1 MRNSNDR
8 LKRACDLIKSDRIG
22 VSTGIEK
29 TVSREV
35 ALTLSDFFALSSEPE
50 IQISATETGF
60 EITVKATAK
69 SVKYFR
75 SVN

>member
-1 MRNSNDR
+1 MKNSNDR
-8 LKRACDLIKSDRIG
+8 LKRACELIKSDRIG

-35 ALTLSDFFALSSEPE
+35 AVALSDFFALSCEPE
-50 IQISATETGF
+50 VQISATETGF
-60 EITVKATAK
+60 EIAIKATAK
-69 SVKYFR
+69 SVKSFR

>member
-1 MRNSNDR
+1 MKNSNDR

-35 ALTLSDFFALSSEPE
+35 AVTLSDFFALACDPE
-50 IQISATETGF
+50 TQITATETGF
-60 EITVKATAK
+60 EIMIKATAK
-69 SVKYFR
+69 SVKRFR